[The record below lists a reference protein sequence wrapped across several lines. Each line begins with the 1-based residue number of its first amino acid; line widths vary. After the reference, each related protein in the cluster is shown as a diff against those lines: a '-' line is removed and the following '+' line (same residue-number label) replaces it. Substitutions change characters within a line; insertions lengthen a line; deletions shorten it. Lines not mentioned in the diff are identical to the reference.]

1 MNKRGTKSGKS
12 RPTRQN
18 IMKKKNNTSI
28 IPVSLLLEA
37 IVFNLKKKKK
47 NKVEIDN
54 AKSVNAIGSILR
66 GKKKKKKKK
75 KL

>member
-1 MNKRGTKSGKS
+1 MGTKSGKS

-28 IPVSLLLEA
+28 IPVSLLLEG

-47 NKVEIDN
+47 NKVEVDN
-54 AKSVNAIGSILR
+54 AKSVNAIY
-66 GKKKKKKKK
+66 
-75 KL
+75 